1 MFLYQQPYTWWWIKA
16 GMGTYDLI
24 GWLRLAHGADK
35 GGLGILKFSVQYGV
49 NFFVIFLILQCC
61 ITVVQR

>member
-49 NFFVIFLILQCC
+49 NFLSFS
-61 ITVVQR
+61 